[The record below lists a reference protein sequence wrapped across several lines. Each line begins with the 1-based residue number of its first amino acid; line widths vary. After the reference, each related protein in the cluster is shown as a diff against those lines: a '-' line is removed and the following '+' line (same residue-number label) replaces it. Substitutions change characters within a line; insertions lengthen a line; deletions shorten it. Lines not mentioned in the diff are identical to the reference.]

1 VRLVLDTNVVV
12 SALLWRGTPYRLLDS
27 LRRHPDA
34 RLFSSAV
41 LLEELARVLTR
52 PMPRQRLALIG
63 RSAQSLIADYLDS
76 AELVSPL
83 TVPQVVPGDPDDDHV
98 IAAAVAAGADLVVS
112 GDAALLALGRHDGI
126 RIVTAAEAL
135 SLVGVGS

>member
-1 VRLVLDTNVVV
+1 
-12 SALLWRGTPYRLLDS
+12 
-27 LRRHPDA
+27 
-34 RLFSSAV
+34 
-41 LLEELARVLTR
+41 
-52 PMPRQRLALIG
+52 MPRQRLALIG